1 MSRYTGPKTR
11 LSRKFGEDLSL
22 KTNAAK
28 TARRLM
34 QAPGQ
39 HTTKT
44 RRKTSQYGIQLKEK
58 QKVKALY
65 GLTEKQLVRSYKEAA
80 AKITNTGITLLSFLE
95 RRFDNVIYRAGF
107 APTRAAAR
115 QLVNHG
121 HFYVNGKKMDIPSYR
136 VNINDVI
143 SVRPSSTSIN
153 IISDAIKNNDKTD
166 LGWLKIKA
174 GVIKIETLPVRENI
188 LETIDEQLIVEFYS
202 R

>member
-1 MSRYTGPKTR
+1 MSRYIGPKTK

-39 HTTKT
+39 HGAKM
-44 RRKTSQYGIQLKEK
+44 RRKLSQYGLQLKEK
-58 QKVKALY
+58 QKVRALY
-65 GLTEKQLVRSYKEAA
+65 GLSEKQLVKLYKEATS
-80 AKITNTGITLLSFLE
+80 KETNTGMTLLSYLE
-95 RRFDNVIYRAGF
+95 RRLDNVIYRANF

-115 QLVNHG
+115 QLVNHA

-136 VNINDVI
+136 VHVNDVI
-143 SVRPSSTSIN
+143 SIKPSSNSHKN
-153 IISDAIKNNDKTD
+153 LAAAIKNNEKTD
-166 LGWLKIKA
+166 GGWFNIK
-174 GVIKIETLPVRENI
+174 GGIINIVTLPIRENTF
-188 LETIDEQLIVEFYS
+188 EKIDEQLIVEYYS

>member
-39 HTTKT
+39 HGARM
-44 RRKTSQYGIQLKEK
+44 RRKMSQYGIQLKEK

-65 GLTEKQLVRSYKEAA
+65 GISEKQLVRLYQEAA
-80 AKITNTGITLLSFLE
+80 SKTTNTGITLLSYLE
-95 RRFDNVIYRAGF
+95 RRLDNVIYRAGL

-115 QLVNHG
+115 QLVNHA

-136 VNINDVI
+136 VNIDDVV
-143 SVRPSSTSIN
+143 SVRPRSTRVN
-153 IISDAIKNNDKTD
+153 VISDAIKNNEKTD
-166 LGWLKIKA
+166 LGWLKVKA
-174 GVIKIETLPVRENI
+174 GAIKVATLPVRENV

>member
-39 HTTKT
+39 HTSKN
-44 RRKTSQYGIQLKEK
+44 RRKLSQYGVQLKEK

-65 GLTEKQLVRSYKEAA
+65 GLTEKQLVRLYKDAA
-80 AKITNTGITLLSFLE
+80 AKTTNTGITLLSFLE
-95 RRFDNVIYRAGF
+95 RRFDNVVYRAGF

-115 QLVNHG
+115 QLVNHA

-136 VNINDVI
+136 VKINDVI

-174 GVIKIETLPVRENI
+174 GVIKIETLPVRDNI